1 MEQIAGRKEE
11 IALLQSLETTQKCA
25 FVAVYGRRRVGK
37 TYLIRTVFD
46 KRFCFQ
52 TTGLANVGLRAQ
64 LANFHAAMVKYF
76 PLMERK
82 PVAKNWFTAFL
93 NLSDCLENDP
103 RPVKIIFLDELPWF
117 DTPQS
122 SFISALEHF
131 WNSFASARRDI
142 LLITCGSAA
151 AWMVNN
157 LINNHGGLHNRVTHR
172 IRLQAFTLGECED
185 FFRLKNNVLDRYQLI
200 QLYMVMGGIPF
211 YLEQVKRGLSVA
223 QNIDNLCFTEDGMLR
238 KEFDN
243 LYPSLF
249 KKSENHLAFVEALAK
264 KGQGMTRAE
273 LLAATKMTDSGTAT
287 RILREL
293 EESNFIRQYNAFGNK
308 HNNSIFQLCDFY
320 SLFYLRFIK
329 GISLN
334 DDNTWVNRLD
344 NPSVRAWSGYAFEQV
359 CLAHILA
366 IKKALGISGIQTH
379 TVAWHG
385 KGAQID
391 LVIDRRDH
399 VINLCEMKFSINPFT
414 IDKQYD
420 AELRQKIG
428 TFREQT
434 GTKKALFLTM
444 ITTFGL
450 EQNAYSGSTVHN
462 NLTMDRLF

>member
-11 IALLQSLETTQKCA
+11 IALLEGLTKVQKSA

-46 KRFCFQ
+46 NQFCFQ
-52 TTGLANVGLRAQ
+52 TTGLAKVGFRTQ
-64 LANFHAAMVKYF
+64 LANFHTSMVKYF
-76 PLMERK
+76 PQMEHK
-82 PVAKNWFTAFL
+82 AIAKNWFAAFL
-93 NLSDCLENDP
+93 HLSDCLENDQ
-103 RPVKIIFLDELPWF
+103 RAVKIVFLDELPWF

-122 SFISALEHF
+122 NFISALEHF

-172 IRLQAFTLGECED
+172 IRLHAFTLSECEA
-185 FFRLKNNVLDRYQLI
+185 FFQLKNIVLDRYQLI
-200 QLYMVMGGIPF
+200 QIYMAMGGIPF
-211 YLEQVKRGLSVA
+211 YLDNIQQGLSAA
-223 QNIDNLCFTEDGMLR
+223 QNINNLCFKEDGLLR
-238 KEFDN
+238 KEFNN

-249 KKSENHLAFVEALAK
+249 KKSENHLAIVEALAK
-264 KGQGMTRAE
+264 KGKGMTRLE
-273 LLAATKMTDSGTAT
+273 LIAATKMPDSGTVT
-287 RILREL
+287 RVLREL
-293 EESNFIRQYNAFGNK
+293 EESSFIRQYNAFGKNS
-308 HNNSIFQLCDFY
+308 NNIFQLSDFY

-334 DDNTWVNRLD
+334 DENIWTNSLD
-344 NPSVRAWSGYAFEQV
+344 NPSIRAWSGYAFEQV
-359 CLAHILA
+359 CLAHIPA

-379 TVAWHG
+379 TCAWNG

-399 VINLCEMKFSINPFT
+399 VINLCEMKFSLNTFT

-420 AELRQKIG
+420 AELRQKVSL
-428 TFREQT
+428 FREQT
-434 GTKKALFLTM
+434 ETKKALFLTM

-450 EQNAYSGSTVHN
+450 EQNAYAGSMVSRS
-462 NLTMDRLF
+462 LTMDMLF